1 MDKKKLFDFL
11 QKAKGMGYS
20 EDDIL
25 SVLLATNLL
34 QKGQGQSI
42 SGQSAGLNS
51 GSNMSV
57 GNIPITEGFGQKSPY
72 DVFSG
77 GVNYGVDYAVGQGT
91 PVKAPEGEWQIE
103 EVAGGSKRGFI
114 GNRENQGYGNTIVIK
129 NINTGEKIRTSHLSQ
144 INVKP
149 GQTIQGGEVLGLSG
163 ATGNVTGPHTD
174 VEYRNKL
181 GALADILKTGYGRQ
195 LFAQK

>member
-57 GNIPITEGFGQKSPY
+57 GNIPITQGFGQKSPY

-91 PVKAPEGEWQIE
+91 PVKAPEGE
-103 EVAGGSKRGFI
+103 
-114 GNRENQGYGNTIVIK
+114 Y
-129 NINTGEKIRTSHLSQ
+129 
-144 INVKP
+144 
-149 GQTIQGGEVLGLSG
+149 
-163 ATGNVTGPHTD
+163 D
-174 VEYRNKL
+174 CNK
-181 GALADILKTGYGRQ
+181 KY
-195 LFAQK
+195 